1 MDQLRILLPT
11 AAASNAVCTL
21 AKREGL
27 FEKYGLEAT
36 IEVVGDSSAL
46 LAKARQGGA
55 FLAYLAAA
63 ATVEAALDGA
73 DLVLFAGPVHRPF
86 HSIVCQSAITTP
98 DELRGKRVGY
108 NGRNDELSCRL
119 ALRQIGLSM
128 AGDVV
133 AVKVSG
139 PPRERIA
146 VLRSGEVDAVAIS
159 PPVTFR
165 AKKAGFRELVCL
177 ADLQGDY
184 QSGACAASREFLAGS
199 RDSVV
204 AFTKALSEAVKIYK
218 TDRERALAAM
228 AAHTGGTDREETED
242 SWRIFALRCTPD
254 VPALSMPGL
263 RFVMDNVIQHPAARS
278 RQPEDFVDLSIVRQL
293 EDEGFY
299 RSLWAP
305 STAAARELG

>member
-1 MDQLRILLPT
+1 
-11 AAASNAVCTL
+11 
-21 AKREGL
+21 
-27 FEKYGLEAT
+27 
-36 IEVVGDSSAL
+36 
-46 LAKARQGGA
+46 
-55 FLAYLAAA
+55 
-63 ATVEAALDGA
+63 
-73 DLVLFAGPVHRPF
+73 
-86 HSIVCQSAITTP
+86 
-98 DELRGKRVGY
+98 
-108 NGRNDELSCRL
+108 
-119 ALRQIGLSM
+119 
-128 AGDVV
+128 
-133 AVKVSG
+133 
-139 PPRERIA
+139 
-146 VLRSGEVDAVAIS
+146 
-159 PPVTFR
+159 
-165 AKKAGFRELVCL
+165 
-177 ADLQGDY
+177 
-184 QSGACAASREFLAGS
+184 
-199 RDSVV
+199 V